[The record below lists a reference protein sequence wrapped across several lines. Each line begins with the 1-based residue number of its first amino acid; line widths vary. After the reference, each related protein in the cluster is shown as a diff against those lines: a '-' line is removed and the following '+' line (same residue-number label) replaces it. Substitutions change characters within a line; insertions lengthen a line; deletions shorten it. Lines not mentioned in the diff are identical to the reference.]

1 MFGIILSAGYAT
13 RLYPLTENYPKPLL
27 DIQGKTVLDWLLTDL
42 DRIEGID
49 RYVLISNHKFNHH
62 FVSWRKSCSF
72 NRPIVVLDDGSTA
85 NENRL
90 GALKDILYA
99 IDSLGLD
106 DDLLVLAGDN
116 LLDFSLS
123 GFVSFFKQKNATCIM
138 RHYEH
143 DITKLQRTGVAVVDQ
158 NDRVIHMEEKPK
170 EPKSNW
176 AIPPFY
182 IYKREDLPLLRE
194 AIASG
199 CNTDAPG
206 SFITWLYKHSPV
218 YAYPMPGK
226 RWDIGNLESYEQ
238 VKREYKRIV
247 L

>member
-1 MFGIILSAGYAT
+1 MICIILAAGYAT

-27 DIQGKTVLDWLLTDL
+27 DVQGKTVLDWLLSDV
-42 DRIEGID
+42 DRIKKID
-49 RYVLISNHKFNHH
+49 KFVLISNHKFYHH
-62 FVSWRKSCSF
+62 FVSWRESCSLSS
-72 NRPIVVLDDGSTA
+72 RVVVLDDGSTA
-85 NENRL
+85 NENRF
-90 GALKDILYA
+90 GALKDILFA
-99 IDSLGLD
+99 IESLDLD

-123 GFVSFFKQKNATCIM
+123 GFVSFFRQKDATCIM
-138 RHYEH
+138 RHYED
-143 DITKLQRTGVAVVDQ
+143 DIARLQRTGVAVVD
-158 NDRVIHMEEKPK
+158 NDDKVLSMEEKPK

-182 IYKREDLPLLRE
+182 IYKRQDVPLLRE
-194 AIASG
+194 AIAAG

-206 SFITWLYKHSPV
+206 SFITWLCKHSVV

-238 VKREYKRIV
+238 VKREYKGIV